1 MGGVL
6 AGHALTYG
14 VLDPSE
20 PSRRSAL
27 RSTGHGYLATANRL
41 TLSLSVALIAATV
54 LARLLRGAGAERGVG
69 WLAARLIPVQIV
81 AFTSLEIGERLL
93 AGAPL
98 HDLGRVLPLGL
109 AIQVCLAIL
118 AATGLRLLWRAVGR
132 AAEVLGEAAAPAARR
147 PLLVPAAA
155 SPPHVRTPV
164 LGRATTR
171 SSSSAPRHLTVFA
184 VS

>member
-20 PSRRSAL
+20 PIRRSAL

-41 TLSLSVALIAATV
+41 TLSLTVAIVAATV
-54 LARLLRGAGAERGVG
+54 LARLLRGAGAERGIG
-69 WLAARLIPVQIV
+69 WLAARLIPVQIM
-81 AFTSLEIGERLL
+81 AFASLEIGERLL

-109 AIQVCLAIL
+109 AIQVSLAIL
-118 AATGLRLLWRAVGR
+118 AAAGLRILWRAAGR
-132 AAEVLGEAAAPAARR
+132 AAAVLGGAAASTARRSSLMPAAAPT
-147 PLLVPAAA
+147 V
-155 SPPHVRTPV
+155 HVRTLI
-164 LGRATTR
+164 LGARPPARAPPLP
-171 SSSSAPRHLTVFA
+171 A
-184 VS
+184 